1 LNKWIIGARV
11 KTLPAAIS
19 PVLVGTALATE
30 INWLYALLAL
40 IVSLSLQIAV
50 NFAND
55 YSDGIRGTDSNRVG
69 PIRLV
74 GSGLAAAKS
83 VKRAMFIGFSVA
95 AIAGLILALQISYL
109 LLLVGAISILAAW
122 GYTGGKKPY
131 GYFGF
136 GEISVFLFFGV
147 VATVGSYYIQTQKIS
162 GQSVLLSIP
171 VGALACAI
179 LVMNNLRD
187 LPMDAQVGKRT
198 FSVRIGDRNTR
209 YFYVT
214 LLILAQVI
222 SAFAYT
228 FNSYAL
234 LTLIWLPLTVKNC
247 RLVLQGVT
255 GKELIPLLISTAR
268 LQLSLS
274 FTLGLALFL

>member
-1 LNKWIIGARV
+1 MNKWIIGARV

-19 PVLVGTALATE
+19 PVLVGTALAIE
-30 INWLYALLAL
+30 VNWVNALLAL
-40 IVSLSLQIAV
+40 IVSLALQISV
-50 NFAND
+50 NYAND
-55 YSDGIRGTDSNRVG
+55 YSDGVRGTDSNRVG

-74 GSGLAAAKS
+74 GSGLASAKS
-83 VKRAMFIGFSVA
+83 VKQAMFISFGIA
-95 AIAGLILALQISYL
+95 ALAGLILALQTSYW

-136 GEISVFLFFGV
+136 GEVSVFLFFGV

-187 LPMDAQVGKRT
+187 LPLDAQVGKRT
-198 FSVRIGDRNTR
+198 FSVRIGDKNTR
-209 YFYVT
+209 YFYVA
-214 LLILAQVI
+214 LLVLAQII
-222 SAFAYT
+222 SAYAYT

-234 LTLIWLPLTVKNC
+234 LTLVWLPLTVKNC

-268 LQLSLS
+268 LQLLLS

>member
-1 LNKWIIGARV
+1 MNKWIIGARV

-95 AIAGLILALQISYL
+95 AIAGLILALQISYW

-268 LQLSLS
+268 LQLFLS
-274 FTLGLALFL
+274 FTLGLTLFL

>member
-1 LNKWIIGARV
+1 MKKWIIGARV

-19 PVLVGTALATE
+19 PVLVGTALAIE
-30 INWLYALLAL
+30 INWFNAALAL
-40 IVSLSLQIAV
+40 VVSLSLQISV

-74 GSGLAAAKS
+74 GSGLATAKS
-83 VKRAMFIGFSVA
+83 VKQAMFISFSVA
-95 AIAGLILALQISYL
+95 AIAGLILAVQTSYWL
-109 LLLVGAISILAAW
+109 VLVGVISILAAW

-136 GEISVFLFFGV
+136 GEVSVFLFFGL
-147 VATVGSYYIQTQKIS
+147 VATVGSYYVQTQKIS

-171 VGALACAI
+171 IGALACAI

-187 LPMDAQVGKRT
+187 LPLDAQVGKRT
-198 FSVRIGDRNTR
+198 FSVRIGDKKTR
-209 YFYVT
+209 YFYV
-214 LLILAQVI
+214 LLLVVAQVI
-222 SAFAYT
+222 SAYAYT

-247 RLVLQGVT
+247 RLVLSGVT

-268 LQLSLS
+268 LQLLLS
-274 FTLGLALFL
+274 FTLGIALFL

>member
-1 LNKWIIGARV
+1 MNKWIIGARV

-19 PVLVGTALATE
+19 PVLVGTALAIE
-30 INWLYALLAL
+30 VNWVNALLAL
-40 IVSLSLQIAV
+40 IVSLALQISV
-50 NFAND
+50 NYAND
-55 YSDGIRGTDSNRVG
+55 YSDGVRGTDSNRVG

-74 GSGLAAAKS
+74 GSGLASAKS
-83 VKRAMFIGFSVA
+83 VKQAMFISFGIA
-95 AIAGLILALQISYL
+95 ALAGLILALQTSYW
-109 LLLVGAISILAAW
+109 LLLVGAISIMAAW

-136 GEISVFLFFGV
+136 GEVSVFLFFGV
-147 VATVGSYYIQTQKIS
+147 VATVGSYFIQTQKIS

-187 LPMDAQVGKRT
+187 LPMDAQVDKRT
-198 FSVRIGDRNTR
+198 FSVRIGDKNTR
-209 YFYVT
+209 YFYVA
-214 LLILAQVI
+214 LLVLAQII
-222 SAFAYT
+222 SAYAYT

-268 LQLSLS
+268 LQLLLS

>member
-1 LNKWIIGARV
+1 LKKWIIGARV

-30 INWLYALLAL
+30 INWFNAALAL
-40 IVSLSLQIAV
+40 VVSLSLQISV

-74 GSGLAAAKS
+74 GSGLATAKS
-83 VKRAMFIGFSVA
+83 VKQAMFISFSVA
-95 AIAGLILALQISYL
+95 AIAGLILALETSYWL
-109 LLLVGAISILAAW
+109 VLVGVISILAAW

-136 GEISVFLFFGV
+136 GEVSVFLFFGL
-147 VATVGSYYIQTQKIS
+147 VATVGSYYVQTQKIS
-162 GQSVLLSIP
+162 GQSVLLSVPI
-171 VGALACAI
+171 GSLACAI

-187 LPMDAQVGKRT
+187 LPLDAQVGKRT
-198 FSVRIGDRNTR
+198 FSVRIGDKKTR
-209 YFYVT
+209 YFYV
-214 LLILAQVI
+214 LLLVVAQVI
-222 SAFAYT
+222 SAYAYT
-228 FNSYAL
+228 FYSYAL

-247 RLVLQGVT
+247 RLILSGVT

-268 LQLSLS
+268 LQLLLS

>member
-1 LNKWIIGARV
+1 LNRWIIGARV

-19 PVLVGTALATE
+19 PVLVGTALATD
-30 INWLYALLAL
+30 INWINALLAL
-40 IVSLSLQIAV
+40 TVSLSLQISV

-74 GSGLAAAKS
+74 GSGLASAKS
-83 VKRAMFIGFSVA
+83 VKQAMFVSFSVA
-95 AIAGLILALQISYL
+95 AIAGLILALQISYWL
-109 LLLVGAISILAAW
+109 LPVGAISILAAW

-162 GQSVLLSIP
+162 SQSVLLSIP

-187 LPMDAQVGKRT
+187 LPLDAQAGKRT
-198 FSVRIGDRNTR
+198 FSVRIGDQNTR
-209 YFYVT
+209 YFYVA
-214 LLILAQVI
+214 LLALAQVI
-222 SAFAYT
+222 SAYAFT

-268 LQLSLS
+268 LQLLLS
-274 FTLGLALFL
+274 FTLGIALFL

>member
-30 INWLYALLAL
+30 VNWVNALLAL

-74 GSGLAAAKS
+74 GSGLATAKS
-83 VKRAMFIGFSVA
+83 VKQAMFVSFSVA
-95 AIAGLILALQISYL
+95 AIAGLILALQTSYW

-136 GEISVFLFFGV
+136 GEVSVFLFFGV

-187 LPMDAQVGKRT
+187 LPLDAQVGKRT
-198 FSVRIGDRNTR
+198 FSVRIGDKNTR
-209 YFYVT
+209 YFYVL

-222 SAFAYT
+222 SAYAYT

-268 LQLSLS
+268 LQLLLS

>member
-1 LNKWIIGARV
+1 MNKWIIGSRI

-19 PVLVGTALATE
+19 PVLVGTALASE
-30 INWLYALLAL
+30 INWVNALLAL
-40 IVSLSLQIAV
+40 LVSLSLQISV
-50 NFAND
+50 NYAND
-55 YSDGIRGTDSNRVG
+55 YSDGIRGTDANRVG

-74 GSGLAAAKS
+74 GSGLASAKS
-83 VKRAMFIGFSVA
+83 VKQAMFISFGIA
-95 AIAGLILALQISYL
+95 ALAGLILALQTSYW

-136 GEISVFLFFGV
+136 GEISVFLFFGL
-147 VATVGSYYIQTQKIS
+147 VATVGSYFVQTEEIS
-162 GQSVLLSIP
+162 ANSLLLSIP
-171 VGALACAI
+171 IGALACAI

-198 FSVRIGDRNTR
+198 LSVRIGDTNTR
-209 YFYVT
+209 YFYVF
-214 LLILAQVI
+214 LLVIAQVI
-222 SAFAYT
+222 SAYAYT

-247 RLVLQGVT
+247 RLVLQGVK
-255 GKELIPLLISTAR
+255 GKDLIPLLISTAR
-268 LQLSLS
+268 LQLLLS
-274 FTLGLALFL
+274 FTLGIALFL

>member
-1 LNKWIIGARV
+1 MNKWIIGARV

-95 AIAGLILALQISYL
+95 AIAGLILALQISYW

-268 LQLSLS
+268 LQLLLS
-274 FTLGLALFL
+274 VTLGIALFL

>member
-1 LNKWIIGARV
+1 MNKWIIGARV

-30 INWLYALLAL
+30 INWINALLAL
-40 IVSLSLQIAV
+40 IVSLSLQISV

-74 GSGLAAAKS
+74 GSGLATAKS
-83 VKRAMFIGFSVA
+83 VKQAMFISFSVA
-95 AIAGLILALQISYL
+95 AIAGLILALQISYW

-136 GEISVFLFFGV
+136 GEVSVFLFFGV

-162 GQSVLLSIP
+162 GQSILLSIP

-198 FSVRIGDRNTR
+198 FSVRIGDKNTR
-209 YFYVT
+209 YFYVA

-222 SAFAYT
+222 SAYAYT

-268 LQLSLS
+268 LQLLLS
-274 FTLGLALFL
+274 FTLGIALFL

>member
-30 INWLYALLAL
+30 VNWVNALLAL
-40 IVSLSLQIAV
+40 IVSLALQISV
-50 NFAND
+50 NYAND
-55 YSDGIRGTDSNRVG
+55 YSDGVRGTDSNRVG

-74 GSGLAAAKS
+74 GSGLASAKS
-83 VKRAMFIGFSVA
+83 VKQAMFISFGIA
-95 AIAGLILALQISYL
+95 ALAGLILALQTSYW
-109 LLLVGAISILAAW
+109 LLLVGAISIMAAW

-136 GEISVFLFFGV
+136 GEVSVFLFFGV

-187 LPMDAQVGKRT
+187 LPLDAQVGKRT
-198 FSVRIGDRNTR
+198 FSVRIGDKNTR
-209 YFYVT
+209 YFYVA
-214 LLILAQVI
+214 LLVLAQVI
-222 SAFAYT
+222 SAYAYT

-234 LTLIWLPLTVKNC
+234 LTLVWLPLTVKNC
-247 RLVLQGVT
+247 RLVLQGVS

-268 LQLSLS
+268 LQLLLS
-274 FTLGLALFL
+274 FTLGIALFL

>member
-30 INWLYALLAL
+30 VNWVNALLAL

-74 GSGLAAAKS
+74 GSGLATAKS
-83 VKRAMFIGFSVA
+83 VKQAMFVSFSVA
-95 AIAGLILALQISYL
+95 AIAGLVLALQTSYW

-136 GEISVFLFFGV
+136 GEVSVFLFFGV

-198 FSVRIGDRNTR
+198 FSVRIGDKNTR
-209 YFYVT
+209 YFYVL

-222 SAFAYT
+222 SAYAYT

-247 RLVLQGVT
+247 RLVLQGVS

-268 LQLSLS
+268 LQLLLS
-274 FTLGLALFL
+274 FTLGIALFL

>member
-1 LNKWIIGARV
+1 MNKWIIGARI

-19 PVLVGTALATE
+19 PVLVGTALASE
-30 INWLYALLAL
+30 INWINALLAL
-40 IVSLSLQIAV
+40 VVSLSLQISV
-50 NFAND
+50 NYAND
-55 YSDGIRGTDSNRVG
+55 YSDGIRGTDANRVG

-74 GSGLAAAKS
+74 GSGLASAKS
-83 VKRAMFIGFSVA
+83 VKQAMFISFGIA
-95 AIAGLILALQISYL
+95 ALAGLILALQTSFW

-136 GEISVFLFFGV
+136 GEISVFLFFGL
-147 VATVGSYYIQTQKIS
+147 VATVGSYFVQTKEIS
-162 GQSVLLSIP
+162 ANSLLLSIP
-171 VGALACAI
+171 IGALACAI

-198 FSVRIGDRNTR
+198 VSVRIGDINTR
-209 YFYVT
+209 YFYVF
-214 LLILAQVI
+214 LLVIAQVI
-222 SAFAYT
+222 SAFAFT

-247 RLVLQGVT
+247 RLVLQGVK
-255 GKELIPLLISTAR
+255 GKDLIPLLISTAR
-268 LQLSLS
+268 LQLLLS
-274 FTLGLALFL
+274 FTLGIALFI

>member
-1 LNKWIIGARV
+1 MNKWIIGARV

-19 PVLVGTALATE
+19 PVLVGTALAKD
-30 INWLYALLAL
+30 INWLNAALAL

-55 YSDGIRGTDSNRVG
+55 YSDGIRGTDTNRVG

-74 GSGLAAAKS
+74 GSGIASAKS
-83 VKRAMFIGFSVA
+83 VKQAMFISFSVG
-95 AIAGLILALQISYL
+95 AIAGLILAIQTSLWLI
-109 LLLVGAISILAAW
+109 LVGAVSILAAW

-136 GEISVFLFFGV
+136 GEISVFIFFGL
-147 VATVGSYYIQTQKIS
+147 VATVGSYFVQTEEIS
-162 GQSVLLSIP
+162 GRSVLLSIP

-187 LPMDAQVGKRT
+187 LPLDTQAGKRT
-198 FSVRIGDRNTR
+198 FAVRIGDTRTR
-209 YFYVT
+209 YFYVL
-214 LLILAQVI
+214 LLITAQVI
-222 SAFAYT
+222 SAYAFT

-234 LTLIWLPLTVKNC
+234 LTLIWLPLTLKNC
-247 RLVLQGVT
+247 RLILQGVK
-255 GKELIPLLISTAR
+255 GADLIPLLISTAR
-268 LQLSLS
+268 LQLLLS
-274 FTLGLALFL
+274 FTLGLALFI